1 MNRDSHGIFQAYKAG
16 FLKETVA
23 SEHIFSK
30 DTFEAN
36 QKDYFAYLNDIY
48 TFVKSWQEEF
58 GNNPEGSLIHT
69 FIQAAQRGAQQLR
82 KRISQDV
89 NLLIGGDIEK
99 ETPEIVKLRGLGRR
113 VDELGEKLSKGTD
126 RGTLMQVLMQV
137 NDLRERV
144 NEVASEDD
152 EQGKLEQSMRE
163 KGMIKG
169 EHDDNEPFPTTTTRE

>member
-1 MNRDSHGIFQAYKAG
+1 
-16 FLKETVA
+16 
-23 SEHIFSK
+23 
-30 DTFEAN
+30 
-36 QKDYFAYLNDIY
+36 
-48 TFVKSWQEEF
+48 
-58 GNNPEGSLIHT
+58 
-69 FIQAAQRGAQQLR
+69 
-82 KRISQDV
+82 V

-169 EHDDNEPFPTTTTRE
+169 EHDDNEPFPTTATRE